1 MPGMVRRPGPPD
13 AEVVP
18 GESCMTVDNTLI
30 VRRRE
35 ATSPVRVDC
44 DVCIVGSGAAGASA
58 AIEAGRLGLRV
69 VLLDGAPAVGGQATG
84 AIIDTFCGFY
94 SNGPQ
99 PELLTF
105 GIAEEIVRDL
115 TAAGGMARIE
125 GRRNT
130 IILYYRHTVLQR
142 WIEDALVA
150 AGVQVI
156 TSAFVQSVE
165 RDGRRIRSV
174 VAMTRYGQV
183 DVRASAFVDA
193 SGDAALAWMAGL
205 AVQEPATE
213 TVYGSQNG
221 IVRGVDVAALA
232 AAGGPEAIK
241 ERVVAKAVA
250 AGLDRHDAFIYVL
263 PDSDQVLVNMTHIA
277 TPLDPVGASRM
288 VIDGHRQ
295 FDRAFAFLQAEFPVV
310 FGAASIDRY
319 GQPGVRQMRWI
330 KGRYQL
336 SVDDVRGGVRFD
348 DAVARC
354 AWGIELHNRA
364 SVVHWEGF
372 PDGHVHYVPF
382 RSMVHAEVD
391 NLLAAGRCI
400 DADLLALSS
409 VRVMGPCIAMGI
421 AAAHAVDLAGT
432 KAVADVDA
440 AALRRRLA
448 KNLGDA

>member
-1 MPGMVRRPGPPD
+1 VN
-13 AEVVP
+13 
-18 GESCMTVDNTLI
+18 VDNTTV
-30 VRRRE
+30 VRRR
-35 ATSPVRVDC
+35 ASSAPLTIDC
-44 DVCIVGSGAAGASA
+44 DVCIVGSGAAGSAA

-99 PELLTF
+99 PELLTY
-105 GIAEEIVRDL
+105 GLAEEIVRDM

-130 IILYYRHTVLQR
+130 IILYYRHTILQR

-156 TSAFVQSVE
+156 TSALLQTVE
-165 RDGRRIRSV
+165 RADRRIGSV
-174 VAMTRYGQV
+174 SAMTRYGEV
-183 DVRASAFVDA
+183 VVRAKSFVDA
-193 SGDAALAWMAGL
+193 SGDAALAWLAGL
-205 AVQEPATE
+205 SVQEPATE

-221 IVRGVDVAALA
+221 IVRGVDVAALQ
-232 AAGGPEAIK
+232 AAGGGEAVK
-241 ERVVAKAVA
+241 RRVVAKAA
-250 AGLDRHDAFIYVL
+250 DYGLERHDAFVYVL
-263 PDSDQVLVNMTHIA
+263 PDSDQALVNMTHIA

-295 FDRAFAFLQAEFPVV
+295 LDRAFAFLQAEFPDA
-310 FGAASIDRY
+310 FGKATIDRY
-319 GQPGVRQMRWI
+319 GQPGVRQTRWI

-336 SVDDVRGGVRFD
+336 TVDDVRRGVRFD

-364 SVVHWEGF
+364 DVVHWEGF
-372 PDGHVHYVPF
+372 PDGHVHYIPY
-382 RSMVHAEVD
+382 RSMLHAEAD

-409 VRVMGPCIAMGI
+409 VRVMGPCIAMGV
-421 AAAHAVDLAGT
+421 AAAHAADLAGT
-432 KAVADVDA
+432 KTLAEVDA
-440 AALRRRLA
+440 AALGRRLA
-448 KNLGDA
+448 RNLGNS

>member
-1 MPGMVRRPGPPD
+1 MP
-13 AEVVP
+13 
-18 GESCMTVDNTLI
+18 VDNTTI

-35 ATSPVRVDC
+35 SGAPLAIDC
-44 DVCIVGSGAAGASA
+44 DVCIVGSGAAGSAA

-69 VLLDGAPAVGGQATG
+69 VLLDGAPQVGGQATG

-94 SNGPQ
+94 SIGEK

-105 GIAEEIVRDL
+105 GLAEEIVRDL
-115 TAAGGMARIE
+115 TAAGAMARIE
-125 GRRNT
+125 GRRRT

-150 AGVQVI
+150 ANVQVI
-156 TSAFVQSVE
+156 TSALLRTVE
-165 RDGRRIRSV
+165 RDGARLRSV
-174 VAMTRYGQV
+174 SAMTRYGEV
-183 DVRASAFVDA
+183 NVRAASFVDA
-193 SGDAALAWMAGL
+193 SGDAALAWLAGL

-221 IVRGVDVAALA
+221 IVRGVDVAALT

-241 ERVVAKAVA
+241 RRVVEKAA
-250 AGLDRHDAFIYVL
+250 THGLERHDAFVYVL

-277 TPLDPVGASRM
+277 TPLDPLGASRM
-288 VIDGHRQ
+288 VVDGHRQ
-295 FDRAFAFLQAEFPVV
+295 FDQAFAFLRAEFPAV
-310 FGAASIDRY
+310 FGNASVARY
-319 GQPGVRQMRWI
+319 GQPGVRQTRWI

-336 SVDDVRGGVRFD
+336 TVDDVRRGTRFD

-364 SVVHWEGF
+364 DEVHWEGF
-372 PDGHVHYVPF
+372 ADGHVHYVPY
-382 RSMVHAEVD
+382 RSMLHAEAD

-421 AAAHAVDLAGT
+421 AAAHAADLAGT
-432 KAVADVDA
+432 QPLADVEPL
-440 AALRRRLA
+440 ALRRRVA
-448 KNLGDA
+448 RNLGDA